1 MLAGFIGGPLGDVLL
16 QALSRRRLRPPMD
29 GSAYANRSKTEVLL
43 GPDIWTALAGK
54 TVIDFGCGT
63 GEQAVEIAARGAGRV
78 IGIDI
83 RPSVLEAAGLR
94 AATAGVADRCIFTT
108 DPGELA
114 DAIISIDGFEHYD
127 KPDEV
132 LAVMAGLL
140 RPGGRVFIAFGP
152 PWFHPL
158 GGHLFSVA
166 PWAHLVFTEAAL
178 IRWRSSFKSDG
189 ATRFSEVE
197 GGLNQMTLARFER
210 LVQASD
216 LRIDRLETVPIRS
229 LRRLA
234 NRWTREFVTSTV
246 RCTLVRRQR
255 DNRM

>member
-1 MLAGFIGGPLGDVLL
+1 MVAGFIGGTVADRLL
-16 QALSRRRLRPPMD
+16 RALARRRLRPPMD
-29 GSAYANRSKTEVLL
+29 GSAYASRSKTEVLL
-43 GPDIWTALAGK
+43 GPDIWTAIGGK

-63 GEQAVEIAARGAGRV
+63 GEQAVEIASRGAGHV

-83 RPSVLEAAGLR
+83 RPSVLEAARLR
-94 AATAGVADRCIFTT
+94 AAAAGVADRCTFTT
-108 DPGELA
+108 DAAEPA

-127 KPDEV
+127 KPAEV
-132 LAVMAGLL
+132 LNVMARLL
-140 RPGGRVFIAFGP
+140 HPDGRVFIAFGP

-197 GGLNQMTLARFER
+197 GGLNQMTVARFER
-210 LVQASD
+210 LVEASD
-216 LRIDRLETVPIRS
+216 LRIERLETVPIRR
-229 LRRLA
+229 LRPLA

-255 DNRM
+255 ASRT